1 MLRERACVSQI
12 PLFCSLPIQL
22 LVHALSLAKDSWSVC
37 PWRVPPKMDSVPEIQ
52 EIGLMSP
59 ISPDLKVLKDPT
71 DLKVAR
77 LQSVPLAEYQL
88 N

>member
-1 MLRERACVSQI
+1 MSQI

-52 EIGLMSP
+52 EIGLMSL
-59 ISPDLKVLKDPT
+59 ISQDSKVLKDPT

>member
-1 MLRERACVSQI
+1 MSQI
-12 PLFCSLPIQL
+12 PLFCSLPIQP
-22 LVHALSLAKDSWSVC
+22 LVHALSLAKDSLSVC

-52 EIGLMSP
+52 EIGLMSL
-59 ISPDLKVLKDPT
+59 ISPDSKVLKDPT

>member
-1 MLRERACVSQI
+1 MSQI

-52 EIGLMSP
+52 EIGLMSL
-59 ISPDLKVLKDPT
+59 ISPDLHLISPDSKVLKDPT

-77 LQSVPLAEYQL
+77 LQ
-88 N
+88 